1 MVTLSPWRA
10 RLRRTLFFG
19 LTFLT
24 AAGASAL
31 MLDALKAN
39 GLTAVEI
46 VGLVLFFCLFTWI
59 AGALWTAI
67 AGFVVRLAGRD
78 AGGLDLA
85 ALAGKALQ
93 SRTALI
99 MPIYNED
106 TQRVGAGLH
115 AIWTSLAAEPEGA
128 AFDLFLLSDT
138 TDRRIA
144 AEEEIL
150 VERLRAQRGGAG
162 RIFYRRRIDRK
173 GHKAGNVEEF
183 VRNRS
188 AAYECMIVL
197 DADSIM
203 SGSALV
209 TLARAMEAYPRVG
222 ILQTLPLAAGRETL
236 FGRLIQFGSRLQ
248 SPMLGSGLSYW
259 QLGESNYWGHNAIL
273 RLKPF
278 AQYCELPQLPGS
290 PPFGGSIL
298 SHDFVEAAFM
308 RRAGYEVRLL
318 PELEGSW
325 EEVPANIL
333 DYAAR
338 DRRWAQGNLQHLRLL
353 GEKGLHPL
361 SRIHLITGI
370 MSYASSPMWLSLLL
384 LSSLLSI
391 IESRKEPQYFLPGF
405 RTQFPHWPQFRTDET
420 LGLIGLTLLILVL
433 PKVLGA
439 ILAIRNART
448 RRQFGGALRL
458 CAGLF
463 LEQIFSVLLAPPM
476 MLFHATFV
484 AQILLGRGVSWG
496 GQERGEHGVSFAGAF
511 QRQKWQLCTGIVWG
525 GLILWLAPSFFWWIT
540 PVILGLLC
548 GIGLTVWTSRVSAG
562 RAARR
567 LGLFLVPE
575 ETDPPP
581 ELASLLAPRAQ
592 DTPAAAAVANPAV
605 PPPREPDDVA
615 SVMSAASAAHPQAL
629 RIVERL

>member
-1 MVTLSPWRA
+1 
-10 RLRRTLFFG
+10 
-19 LTFLT
+19 
-24 AAGASAL
+24 
-31 MLDALKAN
+31 
-39 GLTAVEI
+39 
-46 VGLVLFFCLFTWI
+46 
-59 AGALWTAI
+59 
-67 AGFVVRLAGRD
+67 
-78 AGGLDLA
+78 
-85 ALAGKALQ
+85 
-93 SRTALI
+93 
-99 MPIYNED
+99 
-106 TQRVGAGLH
+106 
-115 AIWTSLAAEPEGA
+115 
-128 AFDLFLLSDT
+128 
-138 TDRRIA
+138 
-144 AEEEIL
+144 
-150 VERLRAQRGGAG
+150 
-162 RIFYRRRIDRK
+162 
-173 GHKAGNVEEF
+173 
-183 VRNRS
+183 
-188 AAYECMIVL
+188 
-197 DADSIM
+197 
-203 SGSALV
+203 
-209 TLARAMEAYPRVG
+209 
-222 ILQTLPLAAGRETL
+222 
-236 FGRLIQFGSRLQ
+236 
-248 SPMLGSGLSYW
+248 MLGSGLAYW

-278 AQYCELPQLPGS
+278 AQYCQLPQLPGS

-308 RRAGYEVRLL
+308 RRSGYDVRLL
-318 PELEGSW
+318 PELAGSW

-405 RTQFPHWPQFRTDET
+405 RSQFPRWPQFRTDET
-420 LGLIGLTLLILVL
+420 LVLIGLTLLILVL

-439 ILAIRNART
+439 ILAIRDART
-448 RRQFGGALRL
+448 RREFGGAARL

-496 GQERGEHGVSFAGAF
+496 GQARGEDGVSFATAF
-511 QRQKWQLCTGIVWG
+511 QRQKWQLCAGLVWG
-525 GLILWLAPSFFWWIT
+525 GLIMWLAPSFFWWIT

-548 GIGLTVWTSRVSAG
+548 GIGLTVWTSRVSSG

-581 ELASLLAPRAQ
+581 ELASLLA
-592 DTPAAAAVANPAV
+592 AAPENAPPDIAVANATTL
-605 PPPREPDDVA
+605 PPPREPDEVA